1 MSASLTKPFQLF
13 YKLSTLKGAWST
25 EQHQSADPR
34 CLAFSFQTKCT
45 LQGPGKAMEPAPCLH
60 HLQPKLGWKVG
71 NSIETRAATTQA
83 HDTTFSTAGIDVKMS
98 RNRFLSLLFL
108 WCHDWCT
115 AKLLELT
122 VTVSLQSKAICQVQI
137 QNSLHCIPIQIQ
149 AIQVKSHLPNSNAK
163 QLSLPA
169 FHFKFKSKAICHSC
183 LFSTQYQLPVSTLTG
198 SLHQPP

>member
-1 MSASLTKPFQLF
+1 MTQLSAQL
-13 YKLSTLKGAWST
+13 
-25 EQHQSADPR
+25 
-34 CLAFSFQTKCT
+34 
-45 LQGPGKAMEPAPCLH
+45 
-60 HLQPKLGWKVG
+60 V
-71 NSIETRAATTQA
+71 
-83 HDTTFSTAGIDVKMS
+83 DVKMS

-149 AIQVKSHLPNSNAK
+149 VKSHLPNSNSK

-183 LFSTQYQLPVSTLTG
+183 LFPTQYQLPVSTLTG
-198 SLHQPP
+198 SLHQPPCKAHGRKELLNCFCKILNLKSNDGLLCSSPHLIMFETLGMQFVLVLDLSHNAKAQFQQSATTSSIDL